1 MSLDPTRTT
10 ALFGGTFD
18 PVHYGHTQL
27 VCELRTRGIIDQA
40 IFMPAGIPP
49 HKQGRKISSGEHRLR
64 MLDLA
69 LAEMPFATVSDY
81 ELVRAGVSYTILT
94 ARHYAET
101 YGANLRLLIGA
112 DSLCELHT
120 WRQARELVAEFAFV
134 VYRRPGYILPSAA
147 ELHTRFGPAGPQLL
161 ETVVDAPEFAIS
173 STNLRHTLKEEKD
186 CDALLS
192 PAVLR
197 YIHAHRL
204 YTG

>member
-18 PVHYGHTQL
+18 PVHNGHTQL
-27 VCELRTRGIIDQA
+27 VCELRNRGVIDQA

-49 HKQGRKISSGEHRLR
+49 HKRSRPVSSGEHRMA

-69 LAEMPFATVSDY
+69 LAEMPFAAASDF
-81 ELVRAGVSYTILT
+81 ELTREGVSYTILT
-94 ARHYAET
+94 ARHFAAK
-101 YGANLRLLIGA
+101 YGGNLRLLIGA

-120 WRQARELVAEFAFV
+120 WRQSRELVAEFAFV
-134 VYRRPGYILPSAA
+134 VYRRPGYQLPSAVDLRA
-147 ELHTRFGPAGPQLL
+147 RFGEPGPELL
-161 ETVVDAPEFAIS
+161 DAVVDAPEFAIS
-173 STNLRHTLKEEKD
+173 STELRQAMKEEKD
-186 CDALLS
+186 CDGLLS

-197 YIHAHRL
+197 YIHRHRL